1 MVSFVTN
8 AFPAT
13 MKGKVARLPPDQKV
27 LKYQSVPPVQPAY
40 KKFMGAV
47 DRLGQRR
54 KTYGFDKKSK
64 RYWVRPSMNLFDI
77 AVNNA
82 HCLYKHNCRAHGVEH
97 VNLFDFRQGLSKMLM
112 KKSRCVRKQRAHG
125 YCREQWCLHCS

>member
-1 MVSFVTN
+1 
-8 AFPAT
+8 
-13 MKGKVARLPPDQKV
+13 
-27 LKYQSVPPVQPAY
+27 
-40 KKFMGAV
+40 
-47 DRLGQRR
+47 
-54 KTYGFDKKSK
+54 
-64 RYWVRPSMNLFDI
+64 MNLFDI

-125 YCREQWCLHCS
+125 TVDTAESSGVCTVVKVADIGLKRGRCRHCKTGSTCFGCSECKVRLCKTRCFAKFHRDYSDS